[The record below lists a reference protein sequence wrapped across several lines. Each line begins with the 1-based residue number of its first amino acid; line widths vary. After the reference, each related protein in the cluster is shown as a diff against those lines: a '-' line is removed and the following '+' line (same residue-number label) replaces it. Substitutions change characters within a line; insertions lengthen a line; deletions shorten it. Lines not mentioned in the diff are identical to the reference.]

1 LGILSHSSRLAF
13 VKNYLKNGYGL
24 LKPKLFKHLNPY
36 LTKND
41 AEDAE
46 KLLANELRSRGF
58 GVWAGHHDVD

>member
-1 LGILSHSSRLAF
+1 
-13 VKNYLKNGYGL
+13 

-36 LTKND
+36 LAKND